1 MESYVE
7 YRIKKLS
14 GRLYF
19 IDDPD
24 ERRKTLE
31 EIEHLKSLSKNTTS
45 DLILLLNR
53 IA

>member
-19 IDDPD
+19 ITDPD
-24 ERRKTLE
+24 ERRKTIE
-31 EIEHLKSLSKNTTS
+31 EIEHLKSLSKNNAS
-45 DLILLLNR
+45 DLILLLNS